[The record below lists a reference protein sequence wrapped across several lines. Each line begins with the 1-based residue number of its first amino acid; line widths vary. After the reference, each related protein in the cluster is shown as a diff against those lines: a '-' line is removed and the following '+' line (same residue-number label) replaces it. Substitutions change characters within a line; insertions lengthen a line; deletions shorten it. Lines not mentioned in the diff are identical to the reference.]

1 MMKVVDEA
9 DEKDKRDNNL
19 EAMSSRKK
27 NQGNH
32 GNYNLNDHEFSVNNK
47 ESDPLYNNEKRDQD
61 TIETKRNNSEPVLD
75 NDDESC
81 PLDTQNGNKNNNSNS
96 INVVIEN
103 IGRKMLYKISD
114 RPSIQSSIF
123 FAFQVRFISRKS
135 LLYSSVLHQVF
146 CLLSTRHTVSLIFFV
161 RMVFLFVWFLLLLFF
176 VCL

>member
-9 DEKDKRDNNL
+9 DEKDKHDNNL

-32 GNYNLNDHEFSVNNK
+32 GNYNLNDHEFSVNNE

-61 TIETKRNNSEPVLD
+61 TIETKMNNSEPVLD

-96 INVVIEN
+96 IIVVIEN

-114 RPSIQSSIF
+114 RPSIQSTIF

-135 LLYSSVLHQVF
+135 LLYSSVLLQVF
-146 CLLSTRHTVSLIFFV
+146 RFPDFFCKNGVFV
-161 RMVFLFVWFLLLLFF
+161 RLFLFLLLLFF

>member
-61 TIETKRNNSEPVLD
+61 TIETKMNNSEPVLD
-75 NDDESC
+75 
-81 PLDTQNGNKNNNSNS
+81 
-96 INVVIEN
+96 
-103 IGRKMLYKISD
+103 
-114 RPSIQSSIF
+114 F
-123 FAFQVRFISRKS
+123 S
-135 LLYSSVLHQVF
+135 LL
-146 CLLSTRHTVSLIFFV
+146 
-161 RMVFLFVWFLLLLFF
+161 
-176 VCL
+176 

>member
-32 GNYNLNDHEFSVNNK
+32 GNYNLNDHEFSVNNE

-61 TIETKRNNSEPVLD
+61 TIETKMNNSEPVLD

-96 INVVIEN
+96 IIVVIEN
-103 IGRKMLYKISD
+103 IGRKMVYKISD
-114 RPSIQSSIF
+114 RPSIQSTIF

-135 LLYSSVLHQVF
+135 LLYSSVLLQVF
-146 CLLSTRHTVSLIFFV
+146 RFPDCFCKNGVFV
-161 RMVFLFVWFLLLLFF
+161 RLFLFSLLLFF